1 MKKAQDEIQAEVLPP
16 SGISGWLRKLADE
29 SWQAELIISGIAIVG
44 SLSLPELITKASN
57 WCLITFAEDKFF
69 LIGMI
74 LMYLYIMA
82 GGLIAAFL
90 IHFFIRVLWIGML
103 GLSSVYPDGI
113 KPIASYSDTFNEG
126 MLKEFPDIEGFSH
139 KLDQRGSLIFSIA
152 SAMCMVVLSSIM
164 LLVVIMAI
172 ASGIHFVIPA
182 VPFGAAAGVLFLFVL
197 IPSLSGGIFHAKKLR
212 EKEWVKKNHF
222 RIFLFSSKA
231 IYTIFFKP
239 FSYIIYT
246 LISNGKNQSNMG
258 QMVVVAILMG
268 FFAAAATS
276 QSDVKYFLAADAFRR
291 HGHPNYGMKESFYED
306 QRPKDQLILYGSM
319 ESDIIS
325 GKFVKVFVPIMGRE
339 SEVRDVLCG
348 DYGESRSN
356 EKKIGKQAFENECLK
371 NYLSVFI
378 NETKLDTF
386 SLFKYDHPE
395 TGQFGVNLYLSCE
408 TCSIGENEIRISRP
422 FPMGADKPFNVYL
435 PFMYEGE

>member
-1 MKKAQDEIQAEVLPP
+1 MKEAQEDKQAEILPP

-44 SLSLPELITKASN
+44 SLSLPQLITQLSN
-57 WCLITFAEDKFF
+57 WCLTTFAEDKFF

-82 GGLIAAFL
+82 GGLIVAFL
-90 IHFFIRVLWIGML
+90 GHFFIRVLWIGML
-103 GLSSVYPDGI
+103 GLSSVYPEGI
-113 KPIASYSDTFNEG
+113 KPIESYSDTFNEN
-126 MLKEFPDIEGFSH
+126 MLKEFPDIEAFSH

-152 SAMCMVVLSSIM
+152 SAMCMVVFASIM
-164 LLVVIMAI
+164 LLVVIIAV
-172 ASGIHFVIPA
+172 ASGIHFILPDI
-182 VPFGAAAGVLFLFVL
+182 PFGWAAGVLFLFVL
-197 IPSLSGGIFHAKKLR
+197 IPSLAGGIFHLKQLR
-212 EKEWVKKNHF
+212 DKEWVKKNHF

-246 LISNGKNQSNMG
+246 LISNGKNQQNMG
-258 QMVVVAILMG
+258 QMLVAAIFMG

-291 HGHPNYGMKESFYED
+291 HGHPYYGMQESFYED
-306 QRPKDQLILYGSM
+306 QRSKGQLILYANM

-339 SEVRDVLCG
+339 SEVRDKLCG
-348 DYGESRSN
+348 EFGDAKSDG
-356 EKKIGKQAFENECLK
+356 KKIAKQAFENECLK
-371 NYLSVFI
+371 SYLSVYI
-378 NETKLDTF
+378 NESKLDDF

-408 TCSIGENEIRISRP
+408 TCTIGENEIRISRP
-422 FPMGADKPFNVYL
+422 FPMGADKPFDVFL